1 MTVSIDPERIK
12 ELEKKNKDN
21 EVGRMVRELFA
32 EVFEDVEVFCRIGSV
47 FKRRMYPEN
56 LYAVFKWNGEVRI
69 LNITGNKMWDS
80 KKNLKVS
87 ELRDAN
93 QETLTV
99 TEFKALSGMSNLGGF
114 YFIEPNSK

>member
-1 MTVSIDPERIK
+1 METGRVTVSIDPERIK

-32 EVFEDVEVFCRIGSV
+32 EVFEDEEVFCKIGT
-47 FKRRMYPEN
+47 
-56 LYAVFKWNGEVRI
+56 VFKWNGEVRI
-69 LNITGNKMWDS
+69 LNITENKMWDS

-87 ELRDAN
+87 QLRDPN

-99 TEFKALSGMSNLGGF
+99 TEFKALSGKTNLGGF
-114 YFIEPNSK
+114 YFVEPEAK